1 MEGINARLNEQ
12 GGSGGGGGGG
22 GEAAKLAVS
31 ITYSELLALING
43 GQLTP
48 GTWYRITDYQCTT
61 TQDGTQSAGHAFD
74 IIVRADDA
82 SRLNENAFAAHHEGD
97 TYFQDCDLEAWVLK
111 YCVTNDTNRFAW
123 ADAENG
129 KGVVFYMKD
138 EWNNECGYDFKN
150 ILFANSGVSPSPDPG
165 PEPDPGPKGATRDSE
180 VGYCYT
186 FTWVTEDGVIQD
198 ATIVCQ
204 TMDNGEGMYMGVT
217 GNVIKECYMPV
228 AYEGG
233 GGGGD
238 DPGTEEMSSIN
249 TRGAKG
255 VSMMKGSK
263 SLAKNRD
270 GESGSLKLYLPFNM
284 FINTF
289 EDAGGE
295 YCFGCVS
302 NEIGA
307 NSFMIKFGTWCSMM
321 SFGNGNNS
329 MSFGNENSGLSF
341 GNNNGD
347 MSFGNENYDMTFGN
361 NNRSLSFGNYN
372 MNLSFGN
379 GNFGLSF
386 GNNNGGLSF
395 GNFNSNL
402 SFGNGCGMMSF
413 GNDNYDMTFGNYN
426 ESMTFGNRCGM
437 MTFGNNIRYVTVF
450 DGACDCDVTG
460 TDSGYVQYAQI
471 LNSVGS
477 NGHVTINF
485 AKDQLYTQV
494 AGLDNNGSLVIWNP
508 AGNSSPS

>member
-1 MEGINARLNEQ
+1 MNGINARLNEQ

-22 GEAAKLAVS
+22 GEAAKLAVL
-31 ITYSELLALING
+31 ITYSELLALANG

-138 EWNNECGYDFKN
+138 EWSNECGYDFKN

-165 PEPDPGPKGATRDSE
+165 PEPDPGPKGATRDGE

-233 GGGGD
+233 GGE
-238 DPGTEEMSSIN
+238 DPGSGPLSSIN

-255 VSMMKGSK
+255 VSMKTDSK

-307 NSFMIKFGTWCSMM
+307 NSYMIKFGTWCSMM
-321 SFGNGNNS
+321 SFGNNNR
-329 MSFGNENSGLSF
+329 GLSF
-341 GNNNGD
+341 GN
-347 MSFGNENYDMTFGN
+347 E
-361 NNRSLSFGNYN
+361 
-372 MNLSFGN
+372 
-379 GNFGLSF
+379 
-386 GNNNGGLSF
+386 
-395 GNFNSNL
+395 
-402 SFGNGCGMMSF
+402 
-413 GNDNYDMTFGNYN
+413 NYDMTFGNYN
-426 ESMTFGNRCGM
+426 ESMTFGNENSDMTFGNVNNSMSFGNNNFGLSFGNNNRGLSFGNENGGLSFGNRNFGLSFGNYNGNMTFGNGCGM
-437 MTFGNNIRYVTVF
+437 MSFGNNNRGLSFGNFNFNLSFGNNIRYVTVF
-450 DGACDCDVTG
+450 DGAGNCDVTG

-494 AGLDNNGSLVIWNP
+494 AGLNNSGNLVIWNP

>member
-43 GQLTP
+43 GQLAP

-82 SRLNENAFAAHHEGD
+82 SRLNENAFAAHHDGD
-97 TYFQDCDLEAWVLK
+97 TYFADCKLEAWVLK

-123 ADAENG
+123 ADAENC
-129 KGVVFYMKD
+129 KGVVFFMKD

-165 PEPDPGPKGATRDSE
+165 PEPDPGPKGATRDNE

-228 AYEGG
+228 PYE

-238 DPGTEEMSSIN
+238 DPGTEELSSIN

-307 NSFMIKFGTWCSMM
+307 NSYMIKFGTWCSMM
-321 SFGNGNNS
+321 S
-329 MSFGNENSGLSF
+329 
-341 GNNNGD
+341 
-347 MSFGNENYDMTFGN
+347 FGN

-379 GNFGLSF
+379 DNYDMTFGNRNNSMSFGNRCGMMTFGNRCGMMTF

-395 GNFNSNL
+395 GNENNS
-402 SFGNGCGMMSF
+402 MSF
-413 GNDNYDMTFGNYN
+413 GNYNMNLSFGNYN
-426 ESMTFGNRCGM
+426 ESMTFGNYNMNLSFGNGNYD

-485 AKDQLYTQV
+485 VKDKLYTQV
-494 AGLDNNGSLVIWNP
+494 AGLDNSGNLVIWNP

>member
-31 ITYSELLALING
+31 ITYSELLALANG

-82 SRLNENAFAAHHEGD
+82 SRLNENAFAAHHDGD
-97 TYFQDCDLEAWVLK
+97 TYFTDCKLEAWVLK

-129 KGVVFYMKD
+129 KGVVFFMKD
-138 EWNNECGYDFKN
+138 EWGNECGYDFKN

-165 PEPDPGPKGATRDSE
+165 PEPDQGPKGATRDGE

-228 AYEGG
+228 AYE

-307 NSFMIKFGTWCSMM
+307 NSYMIKFGTWCSMM
-321 SFGNGNNS
+321 SFGNYNESMTFGNFNSNLSFGNNNGGLSFGNDNYDMTFGNGCGMMSFGNYNMNLSFGNGNNS

-341 GNNNGD
+341 GNNN
-347 MSFGNENYDMTFGN
+347 
-361 NNRSLSFGNYN
+361 RSLSFGN
-372 MNLSFGN
+372 S
-379 GNFGLSF
+379 NF
-386 GNNNGGLSF
+386 GLSF

-402 SFGNGCGMMSF
+402 SFGNE
-413 GNDNYDMTFGNYN
+413 NYD
-426 ESMTFGNRCGM
+426 MTFGNRCGM

-494 AGLDNNGSLVIWNP
+494 AGLNNSGNLVIWNP
-508 AGNSSPS
+508 AGNSSPT

>member
-82 SRLNENAFAAHHEGD
+82 SRLNENAFAAHHDGD
-97 TYFQDCDLEAWVLK
+97 TYFADCKLEAWVLK

-129 KGVVFYMKD
+129 KGVVFFMKD

-186 FTWVTEDGVIQD
+186 FTWVNEDGVIQD

-204 TMDNGEGMYMGVT
+204 TMDDGEGYYYGVT
-217 GNVIKECYMPV
+217 NNVIKECYMPV

-233 GGGGD
+233 GGE
-238 DPGTEEMSSIN
+238 DPGSGSLSSIN

-307 NSFMIKFGTWCSMM
+307 NSYMIKFGTWCSMM
-321 SFGNGNNS
+321 SFGN
-329 MSFGNENSGLSF
+329 
-341 GNNNGD
+341 
-347 MSFGNENYDMTFGN
+347 
-361 NNRSLSFGNYN
+361 
-372 MNLSFGN
+372 
-379 GNFGLSF
+379 
-386 GNNNGGLSF
+386 NNGGLSF
-395 GNFNSNL
+395 GN
-402 SFGNGCGMMSF
+402 GNNNMSF

-426 ESMTFGNRCGM
+426 ESMTFGNGNNSMSFGNENNSMSFGNINFNLSFGNYNSGLSFGNRCGM
-437 MTFGNNIRYVTVF
+437 MTFGNGCGMMTFGNNNRSLSFGNENYDMTFGNNNRSLSFGNNIRYITVF
-450 DGACDCDVTG
+450 DGAGNCDVTG

-485 AKDQLYTQV
+485 AKEKLYTQV
-494 AGLDNNGSLVIWNP
+494 AGLDNSGNLVIWNP
-508 AGNSSPS
+508 AASSSPS

>member
-1 MEGINARLNEQ
+1 MDGINARLNEQ

-22 GEAAKLAVS
+22 GEAAKLAVL
-31 ITYSELLALING
+31 ITYSELLALANG

-129 KGVVFYMKD
+129 KGVVFFMKD

-165 PEPDPGPKGATRDSE
+165 PEPDPGPKGATRDGE

-228 AYEGG
+228 AYE

-307 NSFMIKFGTWCSMM
+307 NSYMIKFGTWCSMM
-321 SFGNGNNS
+321 SFGNYNMNLSFGNRCGMMTFGNNNRSLSFGNGNNS

-341 GNNNGD
+341 GNGNFGLSFGNYNGD
-347 MSFGNENYDMTFGN
+347 MSFGNENYDMT
-361 NNRSLSFGNYN
+361 
-372 MNLSFGN
+372 
-379 GNFGLSF
+379 
-386 GNNNGGLSF
+386 
-395 GNFNSNL
+395 
-402 SFGNGCGMMSF
+402 FGNGCGMMSF

-426 ESMTFGNRCGM
+426 ESMTFGNNNGGLSFGNFNSNLS
-437 MTFGNNIRYVTVF
+437 FGNNIRYVTVF
-450 DGACDCDVTG
+450 DGAGNCDVTG

-477 NGHVTINF
+477 NGQVTINF
-485 AKDQLYTQV
+485 AKDKLYTQV
-494 AGLDNNGSLVIWNP
+494 AGLDNNGNLVIWNP

>member
-1 MEGINARLNEQ
+1 MEGINARLDGK
-12 GGSGGGGGGG
+12 GGSGGGGGG

-31 ITYSELLALING
+31 ITYPELLALVNG
-43 GQLTP
+43 GQLAP

-82 SRLNENAFAAHHEGD
+82 SHLNENAFAAHHDGD
-97 TYFQDCDLEAWVLK
+97 TYFADCKLEAWVLK

-129 KGVVFYMKD
+129 KGVVFYMID

-165 PEPDPGPKGATRDSE
+165 PEPDPGPKGATRDGE

-204 TMDNGEGMYMGVT
+204 TMDDGEGMYMGVT
-217 GNVIKECYMPV
+217 ENVIKECYMPV
-228 AYEGG
+228 PYEGG
-233 GGGGD
+233 GGD
-238 DPGTEEMSSIN
+238 DRGTVQLSSIN
-249 TRGAKG
+249 TRGMKG
-255 VSMMKGSK
+255 VSMKTDSK

-295 YCFGCVS
+295 YCYGCVS

-307 NSFMIKFGTWCSMM
+307 NSYMIKFGTWCSMM
-321 SFGNGNNS
+321 SFGNSNFGLSFGNGNNN
-329 MSFGNENSGLSF
+329 MSFGNFNFNLSFGNGNNNMSF
-341 GNNNGD
+341 GNNNGGL
-347 MSFGNENYDMTFGN
+347 SFGNENYDMTFGN
-361 NNRSLSFGNYN
+361 DNYDMTFGNE
-372 MNLSFGN
+372 
-379 GNFGLSF
+379 
-386 GNNNGGLSF
+386 NNSM
-395 GNFNSNL
+395 
-402 SFGNGCGMMSF
+402 SFGNGCGMMS
-413 GNDNYDMTFGNYN
+413 FGNYN

-437 MTFGNNIRYVTVF
+437 MTFGNNIRYITVF
-450 DGACDCDVTG
+450 DGAGNCDVTG

-485 AKDQLYTQV
+485 AKDKLYTQV
-494 AGLDNNGSLVIWNP
+494 AGLDNSGNLVIWNP

>member
-1 MEGINARLNEQ
+1 MDGINARLNEQ

-31 ITYSELLALING
+31 ITYSELLALANG

-138 EWNNECGYDFKN
+138 EWSNECGYDFKN

-165 PEPDPGPKGATRDSE
+165 PEPDPGPKGATRDGE

-233 GGGGD
+233 GGD
-238 DPGTEEMSSIN
+238 DPGTGPLSSIN
-249 TRGAKG
+249 TRGVKG
-255 VSMMKGSK
+255 VSMKTDSK

-307 NSFMIKFGTWCSMM
+307 NSYMIKFGTWCSMM
-321 SFGNGNNS
+321 SFGNGN
-329 MSFGNENSGLSF
+329 FGL
-341 GNNNGD
+341 
-347 MSFGNENYDMTFGN
+347 SFGNENYDMTFGN
-361 NNRSLSFGNYN
+361 DNYD
-372 MNLSFGN
+372 MTFGN
-379 GNFGLSF
+379 GNF
-386 GNNNGGLSF
+386 GLSF

-402 SFGNGCGMMSF
+402 SFGNENYDMTFGNFNSNLSFGNYNGGLSF
-413 GNDNYDMTFGNYN
+413 GNDNYD
-426 ESMTFGNRCGM
+426 

-450 DGACDCDVTG
+450 DGAGNCDVTG

-485 AKDQLYTQV
+485 AKGKLYTQV
-494 AGLDNNGSLVIWNP
+494 AGLDNSGNLVIWNP

>member
-1 MEGINARLNEQ
+1 MDGINARLNEQ

-22 GEAAKLAVS
+22 GEAAKLAVL
-31 ITYSELLALING
+31 ITYSELLALANG

-61 TQDGTQSAGHAFD
+61 SQDGTQSAGHAFD

-150 ILFANSGVSPSPDPG
+150 ILFANSGVSPSPEPG
-165 PEPDPGPKGATRDSE
+165 PEPDPGPKGATRDGE

-233 GGGGD
+233 GGD
-238 DPGTEEMSSIN
+238 DPGPEEMSSIN

-295 YCFGCVS
+295 YCVGCVS

-307 NSFMIKFGTWCSMM
+307 NSYMIKFGTWCSMM
-321 SFGNGNNS
+321 SFGNFN
-329 MSFGNENSGLSF
+329 F
-341 GNNNGD
+341 
-347 MSFGNENYDMTFGN
+347 
-361 NNRSLSFGNYN
+361 
-372 MNLSFGN
+372 NLSFGN
-379 GNFGLSF
+379 E
-386 GNNNGGLSF
+386 NGGLSF

-402 SFGNGCGMMSF
+402 SFGNNNSGLS
-413 GNDNYDMTFGNYN
+413 FGNYN
-426 ESMTFGNRCGM
+426 RNLS
-437 MTFGNNIRYVTVF
+437 FGNNIRYVTVF
-450 DGACDCDVTG
+450 DGAGNCDVTG

-494 AGLDNNGSLVIWNP
+494 AGLNNSGNLVIWNP

>member
-1 MEGINARLNEQ
+1 MDGINARLNEQ

-31 ITYSELLALING
+31 ITYSELLALANG

-61 TQDGTQSAGHAFD
+61 SQDGTQSAGHQFD

-82 SRLNENAFAAHHEGD
+82 SRLNENAFAAHHDGD
-97 TYFQDCDLEAWVLK
+97 TYFQDCNLEAWALK
-111 YCVTNDTNRFAW
+111 YCITNDTNRFAW
-123 ADAENG
+123 ADAANG
-129 KGVVFYMKD
+129 KGVVFFMKD

-165 PEPDPGPKGATRDSE
+165 PEPDPGPKGATRDGE

-198 ATIVCQ
+198 ASIVCQ
-204 TMDNGEGMYMGVT
+204 TMDDGNGMYMGVT

-233 GGGGD
+233 GGE
-238 DPGTEEMSSIN
+238 DPGSGPLSSIN

-255 VSMMKGSK
+255 VSMKTDSK

-295 YCFGCVS
+295 ICFGCVS

-307 NSFMIKFGTWCSMM
+307 NSYMIKFGTWCSMM
-321 SFGNGNNS
+321 SFGNFNSNLSFGNFNSNLSFGNYNRSLSFENRCGMMTFGNGNNS
-329 MSFGNENSGLSF
+329 MSFENRCGMMTFGNENYDMTFGNGNNSMSFGNNNGGLSFGNVNFGLSFGNENSGLSF
-341 GNNNGD
+341 GNN
-347 MSFGNENYDMTFGN
+347 
-361 NNRSLSFGNYN
+361 
-372 MNLSFGN
+372 
-379 GNFGLSF
+379 
-386 GNNNGGLSF
+386 
-395 GNFNSNL
+395 
-402 SFGNGCGMMSF
+402 
-413 GNDNYDMTFGNYN
+413 
-426 ESMTFGNRCGM
+426 
-437 MTFGNNIRYVTVF
+437 IRYVTVF
-450 DGACDCDVTG
+450 DGAGNCDVTG

-485 AKDQLYTQV
+485 AKDKLYTQV
-494 AGLDNNGSLVIWNP
+494 AGLDNSRNLVIWNP

>member
-48 GTWYRITDYQCTT
+48 GTWYRLTDYQCTT

-82 SRLNENAFAAHHEGD
+82 SRLNENAFAAHHDGD
-97 TYFQDCDLEAWVLK
+97 TYFADCKLEAWVLK

-129 KGVVFYMKD
+129 KGVVFFMKD

-198 ATIVCQ
+198 ASIVCQ
-204 TMDNGEGMYMGVT
+204 TMDDGDGGYYGVNN
-217 GNVIKECYMPV
+217 NVIKECYMPV
-228 AYEGG
+228 AYE

-307 NSFMIKFGTWCSMM
+307 NSYMIKFGTWCSMM
-321 SFGNGNNS
+321 SFGNYNESMTFGNFNFNLSFGNGNNS
-329 MSFGNENSGLSF
+329 MSFGNNNRNLSF
-341 GNNNGD
+341 GNENGGL
-347 MSFGNENYDMTFGN
+347 SFGNENYDMTFGN
-361 NNRSLSFGNYN
+361 YNGNMTFGNRCA
-372 MNLSFGN
+372 MMTFGN
-379 GNFGLSF
+379 ENSDITF
-386 GNNNGGLSF
+386 GNNNF
-395 GNFNSNL
+395 GL

-413 GNDNYDMTFGNYN
+413 GNK
-426 ESMTFGNRCGM
+426 
-437 MTFGNNIRYVTVF
+437 IRYVTVF
-450 DGACDCDVTG
+450 DGAGNCDVTG

-494 AGLDNNGSLVIWNP
+494 AGLNNSGNLVIWNP
-508 AGNSSPS
+508 AGKSSPS

>member
-1 MEGINARLNEQ
+1 MDGINARLNEQ

-31 ITYSELLALING
+31 ITYSELLALANG

-97 TYFQDCDLEAWVLK
+97 TYFADCKLEAWVLK

-150 ILFANSGVSPSPDPG
+150 ILFANSGVSPSPE
-165 PEPDPGPKGATRDSE
+165 PEPEPGPKAATRDGE

-228 AYEGG
+228 AYE

-307 NSFMIKFGTWCSMM
+307 NSYMIKFGTWCSMM
-321 SFGNGNNS
+321 SFGNK
-329 MSFGNENSGLSF
+329 NSGLSF
-341 GNNNGD
+341 GNFNSNL
-347 MSFGNENYDMTFGN
+347 SFGNGN
-361 NNRSLSFGNYN
+361 NSMSFGNYN

-386 GNNNGGLSF
+386 GN
-395 GNFNSNL
+395 
-402 SFGNGCGMMSF
+402 GCGMM
-413 GNDNYDMTFGNYN
+413 TFGNGN
-426 ESMTFGNRCGM
+426 NSMS
-437 MTFGNNIRYVTVF
+437 FGNNIRYVTVF
-450 DGACDCDVTG
+450 DGAGNCDVTG

-494 AGLDNNGSLVIWNP
+494 AGLNNSGNLVIWNP

>member
-1 MEGINARLNEQ
+1 MDGINARLNEQ

-61 TQDGTQSAGHAFD
+61 SQDGTQSAGHQFD

-97 TYFQDCDLEAWVLK
+97 TYFADCKLEAWVLK

-150 ILFANSGVSPSPDPG
+150 ILFANSGVSPSPE
-165 PEPDPGPKGATRDSE
+165 PEPEPGVKAATRDGE

-186 FTWVTEDGVIQD
+186 FTWVTEEGVIQD

-204 TMDNGEGMYMGVT
+204 TMDDGEGMYMGVT

-228 AYEGG
+228 PYE

-238 DPGTEEMSSIN
+238 DPGTGELSSIN
-249 TRGAKG
+249 TRGMKG
-255 VSMMKGSK
+255 VSMKTDSK

-307 NSFMIKFGTWCSMM
+307 NSYMIKFGTWCSMM
-321 SFGNGNNS
+321 SFGNYNDS
-329 MSFGNENSGLSF
+329 
-341 GNNNGD
+341 
-347 MSFGNENYDMTFGN
+347 MTFGN
-361 NNRSLSFGNYN
+361 NNRR
-372 MNLSFGN
+372 
-379 GNFGLSF
+379 
-386 GNNNGGLSF
+386 LSF
-395 GNFNSNL
+395 GNFNFNL
-402 SFGNGCGMMSF
+402 SFGNENNSMSF
-413 GNDNYDMTFGNYN
+413 GNDNYDMTFGNNNGGLSFGN
-426 ESMTFGNRCGM
+426 ENYDMTFGNGCGM
-437 MTFGNNIRYVTVF
+437 MTFGNNNRGLSFGNNIRYITVF
-450 DGACDCDVTG
+450 DGAGNCDVTG

-477 NGHVTINF
+477 NGRVTINF
-485 AKDQLYTQV
+485 AKDKMYTQV
-494 AGLDNNGSLVIWNP
+494 AGLDNSGNLVIWNP
-508 AGNSSPS
+508 AASSSPS

>member
-1 MEGINARLNEQ
+1 MDGINARLNEQ

-22 GEAAKLAVS
+22 GEAAKLAVL
-31 ITYSELLALING
+31 ITYSELLALANG

-82 SRLNENAFAAHHEGD
+82 SRLNENAFAAHHDGD

-165 PEPDPGPKGATRDSE
+165 PEPDPGPKGATRDGE

-204 TMDNGEGMYMGVT
+204 TMDDGDGGYYGVNN
-217 GNVIKECYMPV
+217 NVIKECYMPV
-228 AYEGG
+228 YYEGG
-233 GGGGD
+233 GGD
-238 DPGTEEMSSIN
+238 EEGTGPLSSIN
-249 TRGAKG
+249 TRGMKG
-255 VSMMKGSK
+255 VSMKTDSK

-307 NSFMIKFGTWCSMM
+307 NSYMIKFGTWCSMM
-321 SFGNGNNS
+321 SFGN
-329 MSFGNENSGLSF
+329 ENS
-341 GNNNGD
+341 D
-347 MSFGNENYDMTFGN
+347 MSFGNRCAMMT
-361 NNRSLSFGNYN
+361 
-372 MNLSFGN
+372 
-379 GNFGLSF
+379 
-386 GNNNGGLSF
+386 
-395 GNFNSNL
+395 
-402 SFGNGCGMMSF
+402 FGNGCGMMSF
-413 GNDNYDMTFGNYN
+413 GNNNRGLSFGNGNNSMSFGNENGGLSFGNFNFNLSFGNYNGNMTFGNNNFGLSFGNENYNMTFGNYN
-426 ESMTFGNRCGM
+426 ES

-450 DGACDCDVTG
+450 DGASNCDVTG

-485 AKDQLYTQV
+485 AKDKLYTQV
-494 AGLDNNGSLVIWNP
+494 AGLDNSGNLVIWNP

>member
-31 ITYSELLALING
+31 ITYSELLALANG

-61 TQDGTQSAGHAFD
+61 SQDGTQSAGHQFD

-82 SRLNENAFAAHHEGD
+82 SRLNENAFAAHHDGD
-97 TYFQDCDLEAWVLK
+97 TYFQDCDLEAWALK
-111 YCVTNDTNRFAW
+111 YCITNDTNRFAW
-123 ADAENG
+123 ADAANG
-129 KGVVFYMKD
+129 KGVVFFMKD

-165 PEPDPGPKGATRDSE
+165 PEPDPGPKGATRDGE

-186 FTWVTEDGVIQD
+186 FTWVTEYGVIQD

-204 TMDNGEGMYMGVT
+204 TMDNREGMYMGVT

-233 GGGGD
+233 GGE
-238 DPGTEEMSSIN
+238 DPGSGSLSSIN

-255 VSMMKGSK
+255 VSMKTDSK

-307 NSFMIKFGTWCSMM
+307 NSYMIKFGTWCSMM
-321 SFGNGNNS
+321 SFGNENSDMTFGNFNFNLSFGNYNGNMTFGNGNNS
-329 MSFGNENSGLSF
+329 MSFGNYNESMTFGNENGGLSF
-341 GNNNGD
+341 GNNNRAL
-347 MSFGNENYDMTFGN
+347 SFGNENYDMTFGN
-361 NNRSLSFGNYN
+361 RCAR
-372 MNLSFGN
+372 MT
-379 GNFGLSF
+379 F
-386 GNNNGGLSF
+386 GNNNF
-395 GNFNSNL
+395 GL

-413 GNDNYDMTFGNYN
+413 GN
-426 ESMTFGNRCGM
+426 
-437 MTFGNNIRYVTVF
+437 NIRYVTVF
-450 DGACDCDVTG
+450 DGAGNCDVTG

-485 AKDQLYTQV
+485 AKGKLYTQV
-494 AGLDNNGSLVIWNP
+494 AGLDNSGNLVIWNP

>member
-1 MEGINARLNEQ
+1 MDGINARLNEQ

-22 GEAAKLAVS
+22 GEAAKLAVL
-31 ITYSELLALING
+31 ITYSELLALANG

-138 EWNNECGYDFKN
+138 EWSNECGYDFKN

-165 PEPDPGPKGATRDSE
+165 PEPDPGPKGATRDGE

-198 ATIVCQ
+198 ASIVCQ

-217 GNVIKECYMPV
+217 GNVIKECYIPV
-228 AYEGG
+228 AYE

-321 SFGNGNNS
+321 SFGNGNFGLSFGNYNGD
-329 MSFGNENSGLSF
+329 MTFGNENSGLSF
-341 GNNNGD
+341 GNNN
-347 MSFGNENYDMTFGN
+347 
-361 NNRSLSFGNYN
+361 RSLSFGNIN
-372 MNLSFGN
+372 SNLSFGN
-379 GNFGLSF
+379 RCGMMTF
-386 GNNNGGLSF
+386 GNNNGGL
-395 GNFNSNL
+395 
-402 SFGNGCGMMSF
+402 SF
-413 GNDNYDMTFGNYN
+413 GNDNYDMTFGNGCGMMSFGNGNKSMSFGNYN
-426 ESMTFGNRCGM
+426 ESMTFGNYNMNLSFGNENYD

-450 DGACDCDVTG
+450 DGAGNCDVTG

-494 AGLDNNGSLVIWNP
+494 AGLNNSGNLVIWNP
-508 AGNSSPS
+508 AGNSSPT

>member
-31 ITYSELLALING
+31 ITYSELLALANG

-61 TQDGTQSAGHAFD
+61 TQDGTQSAGHQFD

-82 SRLNENAFAAHHEGD
+82 SRPNENAFAAHHDGD
-97 TYFQDCDLEAWVLK
+97 TYFADCKLEAWVLK

-150 ILFANSGVSPSPDPG
+150 IMFAHEGDDSGG
-165 PEPDPGPKGATRDSE
+165 GGGGGPKSATRDGDDE
-180 VGYCYT
+180 PTYYYT
-186 FTWVTEDGVIQD
+186 FSWVTEDGEIED
-198 ATIVCQ
+198 ASIVCQ
-204 TMDNGEGMYMGVT
+204 TMDNGEGGYYGVNN
-217 GNVIKECYMPV
+217 NVIKECYMPV
-228 AYEGG
+228 YYE
-233 GGGGD
+233 GGGD
-238 DPGTEEMSSIN
+238 DPGALSSYN
-249 TRGAKG
+249 PSERNSGEPTRFSDRKRAATTTKAKT
-255 VSMMKGSK
+255 
-263 SLAKNRD
+263 RD
-270 GESGSLKLYLPFNM
+270 GETGSLKMYLPFNL
-284 FINTF
+284 FVNTF

-295 YCFGCVS
+295 YCYGCVS

-321 SFGNGNNS
+321 SFGNYNGDI
-329 MSFGNENSGLSF
+329 SFGNGCGMMSF
-341 GNNNGD
+341 GNNNGGLSFGNRCG
-347 MSFGNENYDMTFGN
+347 MMTFGNENYDMTFGN
-361 NNRSLSFGNYN
+361 DNYDMTFGNYNMNLSFGNNNRSLSFGNFN
-372 MNLSFGN
+372 SNLSFGN

-386 GNNNGGLSF
+386 GN
-395 GNFNSNL
+395 
-402 SFGNGCGMMSF
+402 
-413 GNDNYDMTFGNYN
+413 DNYDMTFGNGN
-426 ESMTFGNRCGM
+426 NSMSFGNYNM
-437 MTFGNNIRYVTVF
+437 NLSFGNNIRYVTVF
-450 DGACDCDVTG
+450 DGAGNCDVTG

-485 AKDQLYTQV
+485 AKDKLYTQV

>member
-1 MEGINARLNEQ
+1 MEGINARLDGK
-12 GGSGGGGGGG
+12 GGSGGGGGG

-31 ITYSELLALING
+31 ITYPELLALVNG
-43 GQLTP
+43 GQLAP

-82 SRLNENAFAAHHEGD
+82 SHLNENAFAAHHDGD
-97 TYFQDCDLEAWVLK
+97 TYFADCKLEAWVLK

-129 KGVVFYMKD
+129 KGVVFYMID

-165 PEPDPGPKGATRDSE
+165 PEPDPGPKGATRDGE

-204 TMDNGEGMYMGVT
+204 TMDDGEGMYMGVT
-217 GNVIKECYMPV
+217 ENVIKECYMPV
-228 AYEGG
+228 PYEGG
-233 GGGGD
+233 GGD
-238 DPGTEEMSSIN
+238 DRGTVQLSSIN
-249 TRGAKG
+249 TRGMKG
-255 VSMMKGSK
+255 VSMKTDSK

-295 YCFGCVS
+295 YCYGCVS

-307 NSFMIKFGTWCSMM
+307 NSYMIKFGTWCSMM
-321 SFGNGNNS
+321 SFGNSNFGL
-329 MSFGNENSGLSF
+329 SFGNGNNNMSF
-341 GNNNGD
+341 GNNNGGL
-347 MSFGNENYDMTFGN
+347 SFGNENYDMTFGN
-361 NNRSLSFGNYN
+361 DNYDMTFGNE
-372 MNLSFGN
+372 
-379 GNFGLSF
+379 
-386 GNNNGGLSF
+386 NNSM
-395 GNFNSNL
+395 
-402 SFGNGCGMMSF
+402 SFGNGCGMMS
-413 GNDNYDMTFGNYN
+413 FGNYN

-437 MTFGNNIRYVTVF
+437 MTFGNNIRYITVF
-450 DGACDCDVTG
+450 DGAGNCDVTG

-485 AKDQLYTQV
+485 AKDKLYTQV
-494 AGLDNNGSLVIWNP
+494 AGLDNSGNLVIWNP

>member
-1 MEGINARLNEQ
+1 MDGINARLNEQ

-82 SRLNENAFAAHHEGD
+82 SRLNENAFAAHHDGD
-97 TYFQDCDLEAWVLK
+97 TYFADCKLEAWVLK

-138 EWNNECGYDFKN
+138 EWSNECGYDFKN
-150 ILFANSGVSPSPDPG
+150 ILFANSGVSPSPE
-165 PEPDPGPKGATRDSE
+165 PEPEPGPKAATRDGE

-186 FTWVTEDGVIQD
+186 FTWVNEDGVIQD

-204 TMDNGEGMYMGVT
+204 TMDDGEGNYYGVT
-217 GNVIKECYMPV
+217 NNVIKECYMPV

-233 GGGGD
+233 GGD
-238 DPGTEEMSSIN
+238 DPGTGVLSSIN

-295 YCFGCVS
+295 CCFGCVS

-307 NSFMIKFGTWCSMM
+307 NSYMIKFGTWCSMM
-321 SFGNGNNS
+321 SFGN
-329 MSFGNENSGLSF
+329 
-341 GNNNGD
+341 
-347 MSFGNENYDMTFGN
+347 
-361 NNRSLSFGNYN
+361 
-372 MNLSFGN
+372 
-379 GNFGLSF
+379 
-386 GNNNGGLSF
+386 
-395 GNFNSNL
+395 
-402 SFGNGCGMMSF
+402 
-413 GNDNYDMTFGNYN
+413 YN
-426 ESMTFGNRCGM
+426 ESMTFGNYNGGLSFGNRCGM
-437 MTFGNNIRYVTVF
+437 MSFGNGNNNMSFGNYNGGLSFGNKNNGLSFGNSNFGLSFGNKNNGLSFGNRCGMMTFGNDNYDMTFGNNIRYVTVF
-450 DGACDCDVTG
+450 DGAGDCDVTG
-460 TDSGYVQYAQI
+460 TDSGYVRYAQI

-485 AKDQLYTQV
+485 VKDKLYTQV
-494 AGLDNNGSLVIWNP
+494 AGLDNSGNLVIWNP

>member
-1 MEGINARLNEQ
+1 MDGINARLNEQ

-31 ITYSELLALING
+31 ITYSELLALANG

-97 TYFQDCDLEAWVLK
+97 TYFADCKLEAWVLK

-150 ILFANSGVSPSPDPG
+150 ILFANSGVSPSPE
-165 PEPDPGPKGATRDSE
+165 PEPEPALKAATRDGE

-204 TMDNGEGMYMGVT
+204 TMDDGDGGYYGVNN
-217 GNVIKECYMPV
+217 NVIKECYMPV

-233 GGGGD
+233 GGE
-238 DPGTEEMSSIN
+238 DPGSGPLSSIN

-255 VSMMKGSK
+255 VSMKTDSK

-307 NSFMIKFGTWCSMM
+307 NSYMIKFGTWCSMM
-321 SFGNGNNS
+321 SFGNK
-329 MSFGNENSGLSF
+329 NSGLSF
-341 GNNNGD
+341 GNFNSNL
-347 MSFGNENYDMTFGN
+347 SFGNGN
-361 NNRSLSFGNYN
+361 NSMSFGNYN

-386 GNNNGGLSF
+386 GNNNRRLSFGNNNGGLSF
-395 GNFNSNL
+395 GNRCGMMTFGNDNYDMT
-402 SFGNGCGMMSF
+402 FGNGCGMMSF
-413 GNDNYDMTFGNYN
+413 GNENYDMTFGNNNGDMSFGNYN
-426 ESMTFGNRCGM
+426 ES

-450 DGACDCDVTG
+450 DGAGNCDVTG

-494 AGLDNNGSLVIWNP
+494 AGLNNSGNLVIWNP
-508 AGNSSPS
+508 AANSSPS